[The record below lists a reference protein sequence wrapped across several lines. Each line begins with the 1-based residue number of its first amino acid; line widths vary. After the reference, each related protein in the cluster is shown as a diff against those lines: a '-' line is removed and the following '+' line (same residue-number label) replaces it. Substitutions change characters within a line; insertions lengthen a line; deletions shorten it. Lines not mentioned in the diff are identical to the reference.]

1 MAIDM
6 DIRWLSED
14 IILTTDFNID
24 KLVNDFSF
32 IANEMAKRLNFNEK
46 YVVVNKWNIFAALQR
61 YSRDIFG
68 FSRLKHCLEKNGV
81 GDETVNTI
89 MNEIKDE
96 HKGIGLRIVSE
107 DPYMHKRIA
116 FFIYYFSITK
126 PFSINYN
133 GALKELDKKHI
144 NNIVHFN
151 SIVLLSCVQRFLL
164 ASHGKVNNKTC
175 RLYLDYNQK
184 EDDSFLHDLTY
195 RALTRSSI
203 EAIIRY
209 MIQIMPEDKYQTK
222 LKKNIDKKKPA

>member
-14 IILTTDFNID
+14 IILDAEFKAD
-24 KLVNDFSF
+24 KLISDFSL
-32 IANEMAKRLNFNEK
+32 IAYEMAKKLNFNEK

-68 FSRLKHCLEKNGV
+68 FSRLKYCLEKNGV
-81 GDETVNTI
+81 GDKTVNTI

-116 FFIYYFSITK
+116 FFVYYFSITK

-133 GALKELDKKHI
+133 GGLKELDDKHI
-144 NNIVHFN
+144 YNIVHFN

-164 ASHGKVNNKTC
+164 ASHGKVNGKEC

-203 EAIIRY
+203 ESIIRY
-209 MIQIMPEDKYQTK
+209 MIQIIPEDKYQTN